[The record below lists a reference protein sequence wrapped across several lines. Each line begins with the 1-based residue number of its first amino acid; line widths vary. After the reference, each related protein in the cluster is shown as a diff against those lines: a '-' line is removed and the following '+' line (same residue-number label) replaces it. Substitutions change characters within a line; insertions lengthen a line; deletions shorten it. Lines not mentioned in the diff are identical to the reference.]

1 MPKEDKLALKRHRCE
16 QVNQAIQIIAAHGR
30 RFFFSASRQTYA
42 SMEVDDR
49 GRVWYIDYAS
59 RKRIYTH
66 PTPWNKW
73 RGFSS
78 GGTLRNVVEGF
89 RDFII
94 TGKPL
99 DPFYLGPERFNGENI
114 WGYPEDEMQKVRE
127 QAGALPVFRQAQEAA

>member
-1 MPKEDKLALKRHRCE
+1 MSKEYKLALKRERCE
-16 QVNQAIQIIAAHGR
+16 QANQAIQIIAAHGR
-30 RFFFSASRQTYA
+30 RFFYSASKQTYA
-42 SMEVDDR
+42 SMEVDER
-49 GRVWYIDYAS
+49 GRVWYIDYSS

-66 PTPWNKW
+66 PTPWNRW

-89 RDFII
+89 RDFIL

-114 WGYPEDEMQKVRE
+114 WGYPEGEMQKVRE

>member
-1 MPKEDKLALKRHRCE
+1 MAPDNKLALKRQRCE

-30 RFFFSASRQTYA
+30 RFFYSASKQTYA
-42 SMEVDDR
+42 SMEVDER
-49 GRVWYIDYAS
+49 GRVWYIDYS
-59 RKRIYTH
+59 SLKRIYTH

-89 RDFII
+89 RDFILS
-94 TGKPL
+94 GKPL

-114 WGYPEDEMQKVRE
+114 WGYPEDEMQKVRD
-127 QAGALPVFRQAQEAA
+127 QAGALPVFRQVQEAA